1 MLDLGIY
8 VQVGEGGELNVVL
21 ESREQDVHALKMPQW
36 IDSCLIAYTEKQ
48 QDCH

>member
-21 ESREQDVHALKMPQW
+21 ESRDVHALKMPQW
-36 IDSCLIAYTEKQ
+36 IDNCV
-48 QDCH
+48 